1 VRAGATRRG
10 FVPSMREV
18 RLVEPHL
25 PGCLT
30 ESFRSPSR
38 FWGRGGGERKTT
50 TPAGR
55 PTESI
60 AVHRGGMSDTTACTV
75 HRCGRSVQS
84 IVQLIDAHVERVQ
97 VHD

>member
-1 VRAGATRRG
+1 MRAGATRHG

-38 FWGRGGGERKTT
+38 FWGGEEKEKDNDTSSRPPLED
-50 TPAGR
+50 PAPR
-55 PTESI
+55 NSRRRTSTASLRLTL
-60 AVHRGGMSDTTACTV
+60 AVFVYISNMC
-75 HRCGRSVQS
+75 
-84 IVQLIDAHVERVQ
+84 
-97 VHD
+97 